1 MGDEAFTTGGA
12 NKATFGFVIERD
24 EAESPLAFYVY
35 RLNHSAAVR
44 AGSRSCVP
52 SDHPLVLI
60 AHEHQT
66 HPSSLPMALS
76 SFCQNGKSIHISR
89 KWALM
94 FRAQGPSKVVGY
106 PLVTSETI

>member
-1 MGDEAFTTGGA
+1 MRVFSSGMGDEAFTAGGA

-35 RLNHSAAVR
+35 RLNHPAAVG

-52 SDHPLVLI
+52 ADHPLVLI

-66 HPSSLPMALS
+66 HVSSSSSCSFLFLS
-76 SFCQNGKSIHISR
+76 K
-89 KWALM
+89 
-94 FRAQGPSKVVGY
+94 
-106 PLVTSETI
+106 

>member
-66 HPSSLPMALS
+66 HPLFLWLFLLFVKVNKTKRISFFDLERLLYPCIYRGSLPW
-76 SFCQNGKSIHISR
+76 K
-89 KWALM
+89 
-94 FRAQGPSKVVGY
+94 
-106 PLVTSETI
+106 